1 MNIKKQL
8 TAKYTFSEDEVL
20 LKYKINT
27 LLIGILLTVTTAAVM
42 GVIRYMQSNYT
53 QAIANIIF
61 TIIVIICYIGLRR
74 AKKNYQLVSRIIL
87 ISSMAVV
94 LFVMHSASESEAR
107 ILWISII
114 VIMSFFLRD
123 KNEGVLL
130 SGVFMMT
137 IIAIQAINPDIFH
150 LSSVD
155 FFILIV
161 NIILISSAMLWYEKI
176 KSSIEFNLTKSKNI
190 LEDQVKIRT
199 IELEMSKDAAEASSR
214 AKSDFLANM
223 SHELRTPMNS
233 IIGLSYISLQDGLDP
248 KNQKNIQKVYDSAIS
263 LLDII
268 NDVLDFSKIE
278 SDELDVNKF
287 PFNLD
292 HIIDS
297 LSKTTKE
304 KANKKGIELV
314 VDIDSKTPKA
324 LLGDSERLEQVLF
337 NLLDNAVKF
346 SDKSGKIIFGID
358 VERDD
363 KESVTLHFYVKDDG
377 IGMNEDEQRTLF
389 KPFNQ
394 ADMSSTRKYGGIGLG
409 LAVSKRIVELMN
421 GKIWLESKSGI
432 GSTFHISIDFEK
444 QAKEIIKVKSD
455 NKIVKEVKSIKK
467 IDAEEFASLSS
478 KLKGYLEDSDT
489 NSINIYTSLKSLPGI
504 AKYSDELDKI
514 EIALN
519 NYDFDEA
526 IEYLD
531 ILIATVEKGN
541 LDG

>member
-504 AKYSDELDKI
+504 EKYSDELDKI